1 MISET
6 LILKR
11 KSSPNED
18 FVCSENIISAL
29 SDNFKVKTYQVWHVL
44 KKSHGFVKSPPSM
57 FFFSHLELKCCSSG
71 LENSLGRT
79 AQNYQGETL
88 QPAEIPQ
95 PGLTVPAERST
106 ADDCMPA
113 LQIG

>member
-57 FFFSHLELKCCSSG
+57 FFFFSFGIKMLLFRSG
-71 LENSLGRT
+71 KLSR
-79 AQNYQGETL
+79 
-88 QPAEIPQ
+88 
-95 PGLTVPAERST
+95 
-106 ADDCMPA
+106 
-113 LQIG
+113 